1 MTPTCKKEK
10 MPNAFLSPQSKGL
23 IQSIFNSVVLI
34 IGGRGSTG
42 KGTLIAVVVIVV
54 KCKGEL
60 YPLKDYLFKEGGR
73 EVIHLFEPLSDEV
86 EGRELCTVIDRANS
100 QRCFHTVF
108 TTY

>member
-10 MPNAFLSPQSKGL
+10 MPNAFLSPESKGL

-34 IGGRGSTG
+34 TEGRGSTG

-73 EVIHLFEPLSDEV
+73 EVYTFSI
-86 EGRELCTVIDRANS
+86 I
-100 QRCFHTVF
+100 
-108 TTY
+108 